1 MARVICK
8 INIGLKNQ
16 TVYVQGEKYNN
27 RQTLESFEMP
37 IQNIANFIV
46 NQQGISEVRLSG
58 SKIYTEKIEDD
69 VKELE
74 LKKYSKNKIKFIYDI

>member
-16 TVYVQGEKYNN
+16 TVYIQGQKYSNK
-27 RQTLESFEMP
+27 QTLESYEMP
-37 IQNIANFIV
+37 VQEVANFIA
-46 NQQGISEVRLSG
+46 NQQGISEVHFGG

-69 VKELE
+69 IKELE
-74 LKKYSKNKIKFIYDI
+74 LKKYSKNKIKFFYDI

>member
-1 MARVICK
+1 MARIICK

-16 TVYVQGEKYNN
+16 TVYIQGQKYSNK
-27 RQTLESFEMP
+27 QTLESFEMP
-37 IQNIANFIV
+37 IQNIANFIID
-46 NQQGISEVRLSG
+46 QQGISEVRLSG